1 MQEILGLVRRCV
13 EDYDMI
19 QSGDTVAVGVSGG
32 KDSLLTLTA
41 LARLSR
47 FYPKPFRVVAMTI
60 EAGTPGMSF
69 DGVADYC
76 HALGVEYIRVS
87 VPIYEVVFLERRE
100 KNPCSLCAKL
110 RRGAL
115 STAMNEHGIRKIA
128 LGHHYDDAIE
138 TLLMNLLFEGRI
150 GCFQP
155 VTYLDRSGITQI
167 RPLLYCREDEVCRV
181 VEELQR
187 HTHLLFSL
195 ESMHNLAQNGRIS
208 KLAATAAGVLGIRAV
223 GQASAEGTLEM
234 LGKCRGERKT
244 QEFLLQE
251 MERLG
256 YKGGS
261 VRIGHCGNAAFSLEL
276 YTELRRRFPNADVRR
291 YPLRGLCSYYAE
303 RGGVI
308 VGFETM

>member
-19 QSGDTVAVGVSGG
+19 QAGDTVAVGVSGG

-76 HALGVEYIRVS
+76 RALGVEYIRVS

-115 STAMNEHGIRKIA
+115 HNTAKKYGCNKVA
-128 LGHHYDDAIE
+128 LGHHFDDVIE
-138 TLLMNLLFEGRI
+138 TFFLCLFYEGRL
-150 GCFQP
+150 GCFSP
-155 VTYLDRSGITQI
+155 VTYLDRQDIHVI
-167 RPLLYCREDEVCRV
+167 RPLIYMTENDIKSFIRRSGSPVIHNPCPADGFTKRQYIKELLASLAKENPGLPERIFHAVLSLPDWKRE
-181 VEELQR
+181 
-187 HTHLLFSL
+187 
-195 ESMHNLAQNGRIS
+195 
-208 KLAATAAGVLGIRAV
+208 
-223 GQASAEGTLEM
+223 
-234 LGKCRGERKT
+234 
-244 QEFLLQE
+244 
-251 MERLG
+251 
-256 YKGGS
+256 
-261 VRIGHCGNAAFSLEL
+261 
-276 YTELRRRFPNADVRR
+276 
-291 YPLRGLCSYYAE
+291 
-303 RGGVI
+303 
-308 VGFETM
+308 